1 MIVNFAITAV
11 LLLCVGQMV
20 VMANDFN
27 GIKYKLEKVNNVQVE
42 LSLMRSKCI
51 PLQSEPIS
59 YLYPFPACRH

>member
-1 MIVNFAITAV
+1 MIVNAITVV

-42 LSLMRSKCI
+42 LSFMRSKCI
-51 PLQSEPIS
+51 LFQSEPI
-59 YLYPFPACRH
+59 YE